1 MCSTAMNDVL
11 RVLIVDD
18 ERLARQAI
26 RSALDELEAATVV
39 GEAGSIDAATEQI
52 RSEEPDVVLLDV
64 QMRRETGFDL
74 LDQIDEPVQVVF
86 VTAYD
91 QYAVR
96 AFEVN
101 ALDYLLK
108 PVDPERLGKALQRAR
123 QTRTSLPEKD
133 DPDPD
138 GFRYD
143 DLFFYEEG
151 RRPRF
156 IRIRD
161 IVFIEAAGNYTEL
174 HLEDDTTALTSTALS
189 TWNERLPD
197 AHFARIH
204 RSTIVNVNFV
214 TEVES
219 ATGRTYK
226 VHVTEQ
232 ETPLSMSRRQARGLK
247 DRLN

>member
-1 MCSTAMNDVL
+1 MLSKVMNDVL

-26 RSALDELEAATVV
+26 RSALAELEGATVV
-39 GEAGSIDAATEQI
+39 GEAGSVDAAAEQI
-52 RSEEPDVVLLDV
+52 RSDPPDVVLLDV
-64 QMRRETGFDL
+64 QMRTETGFDL
-74 LDQIDEPVQVVF
+74 LDQIDKPVQVVF

-96 AFEVN
+96 AFDVN

-108 PVDPERLGKALQRAR
+108 PVDPERLGEALQRAR
-123 QTRTSLPEKD
+123 RTSSSLPEKD
-133 DPDPD
+133 NPDPD
-138 GFRYD
+138 SFRYD

-174 HLEDDTTALTSTALS
+174 HLADDTTALTSTALS
-189 TWNERLPD
+189 TWTERLPT
-197 AHFARIH
+197 AHFVRIH
-204 RSTIVNVNFV
+204 RSTIVNVEYV
-214 TEVES
+214 TEIERT
-219 ATGRTYK
+219 AGRSYQ
-226 VHVTEQ
+226 VYLNERD
-232 ETPLSMSRRQARGLK
+232 TPLSMSRRRARGLK
-247 DRLN
+247 DQLE